1 MENKEEILW
10 SRTVESNLRQ
20 DSQKI
25 RKIKTASSF
34 LLMTD
39 LFLTLFGGLYNFD
52 SPTCQE

>member
-10 SRTVESNLRQ
+10 SSTVESNLRE
-20 DSQKI
+20 DFQKI

-39 LFLTLFGGLYNFD
+39 LFLTLSGELHNYD
-52 SPTCQE
+52 SSTCQE